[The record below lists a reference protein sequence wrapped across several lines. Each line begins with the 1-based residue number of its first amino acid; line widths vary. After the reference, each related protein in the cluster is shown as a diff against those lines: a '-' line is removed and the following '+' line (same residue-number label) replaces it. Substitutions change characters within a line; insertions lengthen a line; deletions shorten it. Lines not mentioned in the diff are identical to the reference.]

1 MKPIRLAALSA
12 AASAALLLSAGC
24 TTPPLPE
31 PSTAADPVPALTAQ
45 VAPAVTVHYDNELVA
60 RALQV
65 VNASMTK
72 SGQLPKLAFS
82 IRNKISER
90 YPIEYQI
97 EWRDA
102 DGAPLLVSSAWQ
114 QVTLT
119 GNADKAV
126 QSIGKSVNARS
137 AAITIRIPQQV
148 EIYVPEPDPVEQM
161 KMQQQY
167 NQQLLQQN
175 AR

>member
-1 MKPIRLAALSA
+1 MKLSRLLTVLATAT
-12 AASAALLLSAGC
+12 ALLTAAGC

-31 PSTAADPVPALTAQ
+31 PSSAADPVPALSTQ

-90 YPIEYQI
+90 YAIEYQI
-97 EWRDA
+97 EWRDGN
-102 DGAPLLVSSAWQ
+102 GAPLLVSSAWQ
-114 QVTLT
+114 QLTLT
-119 GNADKAV
+119 GNGEKAIA
-126 QSIGKSVNARS
+126 SIGKSIHAQS
-137 AAITIRIPQQV
+137 AHITIRIPQHV
-148 EIYVPEPDPVEQM
+148 EIFVPEPDPVEQM
-161 KMQQQY
+161 KLQQQY
-167 NQQLLQQN
+167 NQQMMQKNTL
-175 AR
+175 